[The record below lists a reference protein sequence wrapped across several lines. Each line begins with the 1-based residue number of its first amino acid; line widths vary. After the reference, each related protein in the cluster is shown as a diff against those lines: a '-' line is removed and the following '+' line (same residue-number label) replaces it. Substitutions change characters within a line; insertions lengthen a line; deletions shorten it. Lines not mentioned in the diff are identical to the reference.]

1 MQWSPEELA
10 LKSLNDWWVDA
21 GVTPDQPVSLKK
33 NDSVSIPKTSPIL
46 DQKKKKTAP
55 LHPRRL
61 KTDQVLEAQK
71 IASKAQ
77 SPIELREAICEFKGC
92 DLRTSARSTV
102 VFDGQENADIMIICG
117 APDRE
122 EDKTG
127 IPACGQAGK
136 LLDRMFSAIGLSRKD
151 SLYIASLLPWHML
164 GERNPD
170 SEEWSICKPFIQR
183 QIDLV
188 APKLIV
194 TIGKMPSQMLLEKTD
209 SIAKLRGQEFEY
221 THEGLI
227 GTIPC
232 FPLQSP
238 QYLLVRPAEKAKTWQ
253 DLQFIQKRAI
263 ELGAIRSN

>member
-21 GVTPDQPVSLKK
+21 GVTPDQPVSIKK
-33 NDSVSIPKTSPIL
+33 NDSGSRPKNSLNP
-46 DQKKKKTAP
+46 DPKKKKTAP
-55 LHPRRL
+55 LQPRRL

-71 IASKAQ
+71 IASGAQ
-77 SPIELREAICEFKGC
+77 SPEELKQAIAAFKGC

-102 VFDGQENADIMIICG
+102 VFDGQVNADIMVICG

-122 EDKTG
+122 EDKSG
-127 IPACGQAGK
+127 IPASGQAGK
-136 LLDRMFSAIGLSRKD
+136 LLDRMFAAIGLSRND

-170 SEEWSICKPFIQR
+170 NEEWAICRPFIQR
-183 QIDLV
+183 QIELV
-188 APKLIV
+188 APKIIV
-194 TIGKMPSQMLLEKTD
+194 TIGKMPSQMLLEKSD

-221 THEGLI
+221 THESLAG
-227 GTIPC
+227 GIPC

-253 DLQFIQKRAI
+253 DLQLIQRKALEI
-263 ELGAIRSN
+263 GAIKQS